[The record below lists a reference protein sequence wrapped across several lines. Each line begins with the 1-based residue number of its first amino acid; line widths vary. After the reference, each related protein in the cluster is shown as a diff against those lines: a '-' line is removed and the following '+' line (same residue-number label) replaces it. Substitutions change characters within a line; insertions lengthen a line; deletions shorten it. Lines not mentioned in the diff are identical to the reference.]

1 MSKKIVVAGV
11 SVTVWRSTF
20 NINFGQNIFAVSLHR
35 SVSLVTKTFA
45 VTSRLRHVAR
55 FFVGWGG
62 GGEGEGEGRV
72 WAVQL
77 QTRRGSGGML
87 PRENFKNF
95 GLVWTTFR
103 AFSW

>member
-1 MSKKIVVAGV
+1 MSNKIVVAGV

-62 GGEGEGEGRV
+62 GGRGRGKGACGQCNYRLV
-72 WAVQL
+72 
-77 QTRRGSGGML
+77 GGPGACYPGKIL
-87 PRENFKNF
+87 KI
-95 GLVWTTFR
+95 LD
-103 AFSW
+103 

>member
-1 MSKKIVVAGV
+1 MSNKIVVAGV

-45 VTSRLRHVAR
+45 VTSRLRRVAR
-55 FFVGWGG
+55 FFV

-103 AFSW
+103 VFSW